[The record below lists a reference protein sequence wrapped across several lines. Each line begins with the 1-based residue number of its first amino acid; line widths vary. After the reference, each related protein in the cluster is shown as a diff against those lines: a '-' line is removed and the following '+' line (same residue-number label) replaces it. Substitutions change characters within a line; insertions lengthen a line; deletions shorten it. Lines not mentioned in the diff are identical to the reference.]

1 MPFRTSFLSLLLDTF
16 TEEFVIRGTH
26 SGLNKRSKKI
36 TLVGINLVL
45 VTWNRKT
52 AIIQAELPSIQFQ
65 N

>member
-1 MPFRTSFLSLLLDTF
+1 MSFQTSLLSLNCATF
-16 TEEFVIRGTH
+16 TEESAIRGTH